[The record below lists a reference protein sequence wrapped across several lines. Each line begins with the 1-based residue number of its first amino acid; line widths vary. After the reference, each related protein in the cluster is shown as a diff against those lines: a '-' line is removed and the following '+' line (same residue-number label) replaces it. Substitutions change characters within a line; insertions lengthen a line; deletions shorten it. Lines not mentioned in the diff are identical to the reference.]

1 LNMTPEDILKYYSK
15 KNNTN
20 KERKK
25 MNY

>member
-1 LNMTPEDILKYYSK
+1 MTPEDILKYYSK
-15 KNNTN
+15 KNNLN